1 MQAINDFI
9 LAAAGQPWVLVLVFA
24 CCVIDGFFPPIPS
37 ESVVVGLAAVAAT
50 ADVPNPVLL
59 IATAAAGAFVGDNL
73 AYLIGRGTGTQRWAW
88 MRGPRMQGAF
98 LWAGSELRKR
108 PASLILVARFV
119 PIGRVAVN
127 LTAGA
132 THFPRARFMSLTV
145 LSALLWASYSVGI
158 GLFVGPWFEKNH
170 VLGAAIAI
178 VCAIVLGIAVDFVIS
193 RLRGRTPEEP
203 TPAVPPAD
211 PPPNIRRP
219 ERSGPRPARGTLRS
233 DLRHVA
239 ERTSSQVPPV
249 CCRRFVTA

>member
-59 IATAAAGAFVGDNL
+59 IVTAAAGAFLGDNL

-88 MRGPRMQGAF
+88 MRGRRMQLAF
-98 LWAGSELRKR
+98 VWAGRELRKR

-132 THFPRARFMSLTV
+132 TRYPRGRFMSLTV

-158 GLFVGPWFEKNH
+158 GLFVGPWFEENH

-193 RLRGRTPEEP
+193 RLRGRTPEQAMPAEP
-203 TPAVPPAD
+203 LPSVPPAER
-211 PPPNIRRP
+211 PPAKRP
-219 ERSGPRPARGTLRS
+219 PSGP
-233 DLRHVA
+233 
-239 ERTSSQVPPV
+239 
-249 CCRRFVTA
+249 